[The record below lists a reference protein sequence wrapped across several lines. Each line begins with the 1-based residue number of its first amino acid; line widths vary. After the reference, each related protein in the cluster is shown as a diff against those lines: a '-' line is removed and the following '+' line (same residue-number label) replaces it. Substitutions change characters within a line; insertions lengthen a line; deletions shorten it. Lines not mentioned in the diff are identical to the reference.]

1 MCVGRL
7 TVWFE
12 KKEAVMGREL
22 GRMISLRGSFV
33 YMQDAGKD
41 GRGGPKPQVI
51 GMTAGHVSI
60 KMRGTVGDGRVWM
73 RTAGFG

>member
-7 TVWFE
+7 TLWFE

-41 GRGGPKPQVI
+41 GRGGPKP
-51 GMTAGHVSI
+51 
-60 KMRGTVGDGRVWM
+60 
-73 RTAGFG
+73 